1 MDEKQTNSNEA
12 AVSFFKNLSKPA
24 LIGIIAAAVALVVVI
39 ALVIGLAVGGKD
51 NGNGGDNNPPIG
63 DNGGDDTNTDNTYT
77 ITVVDGANNPVA
89 GVKVMTD
96 PGFKTYTSDAQGKIT
111 FESDKTGIKIAVLSA
126 PEGYEYSS
134 DPVSF
139 KSDSKELTIK
149 VTKAADERVTYTVTV
164 VDQNGDAV
172 VGAGVQLC
180 YNGICLPSVNTDDN
194 GTMTNLIKDGYE
206 VSVLLTLPSGY
217 SATPVSGDYHAV
229 IPEGQTE
236 ITITVTKN

>member
-1 MDEKQTNSNEA
+1 MTVLK
-12 AVSFFKNLSKPA
+12 KI
-24 LIGIIAAAVALVVVI
+24 LII
-39 ALVIGLAVGGKD
+39 ALVFCMAASMLTLTSCNKD
-51 NGNGGDNNPPIG
+51 KGDNNNDTENNG
-63 DNGGDDTNTDNTYT
+63 NNNNDNTPTGETYT

-111 FESDKTGIKIAVLSA
+111 FKSDKTGIKIAVLSA

-139 KSDSKELTIK
+139 KSNSKELTIK

-180 YNGICLPSVNTDDN
+180 YKGICLPSVNTNDY

>member
-51 NGNGGDNNPPIG
+51 N
-63 DNGGDDTNTDNTYT
+63 DNGGDTNTPVADNGGNDTNTDNTYT

-111 FESDKTGIKIAVLSA
+111 FESDKTGIKVAILSA
-126 PEGYEYSS
+126 PEGYDYSS
-134 DPVSF
+134 GAVSF
-139 KSDSKELTIK
+139 KSNSKELTLT
-149 VTKAADERVTYTVTV
+149 VSKAADERVTYTVTI

-180 YNGICLPSVNTDDN
+180 YNGLCLPSVNTDDN
-194 GTMTNLIKDGYE
+194 GVMTNLIKDGYE
-206 VSVLLTLPSGY
+206 VSVLLTLPEGY
-217 SATPVSGDYHAV
+217 SATTVSGNYHAI

-236 ITITVTKN
+236 ITVTVTKN

>member
-1 MDEKQTNSNEA
+1 MTMLK
-12 AVSFFKNLSKPA
+12 KI
-24 LIGIIAAAVALVVVI
+24 LII
-39 ALVIGLAVGGKD
+39 ALVFCMAASMLALTSCNKD
-51 NGNGGDNNPPIG
+51 KGDNTNNG
-63 DNGGDDTNTDNTYT
+63 ENSGNDNTNNTPTGETYT

-111 FESDKTGIKIAVLSA
+111 FESDKTGIKVAVLSA

-134 DPVSF
+134 DAISF
-139 KSDSKELTIK
+139 KSGSKELTIK
-149 VTKAADERVTYTVTV
+149 VTKAQDERVTYTVTV

-180 YNGICLPSVNTDDN
+180 YNGVCLPAVNTDDN
-194 GTMTNLIKDGYE
+194 GTITNLIKDGYE
-206 VSVLLTLPSGY
+206 VSVLITVPNGY
-217 SATPVSGDYHAV
+217 SEPTPVSGTYHAV